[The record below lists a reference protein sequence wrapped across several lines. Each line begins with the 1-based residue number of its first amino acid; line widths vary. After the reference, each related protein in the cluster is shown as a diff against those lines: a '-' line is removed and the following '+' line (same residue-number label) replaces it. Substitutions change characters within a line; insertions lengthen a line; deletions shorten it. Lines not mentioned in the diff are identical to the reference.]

1 MWRYYENIQFCS
13 QDFAQTKNSFVSLP
27 AFTFSKA
34 KKKNISAYG
43 DPTDPILNPPTLN
56 FFWLFQKKKKKI
68 PTLAVHNTLEPPGTH
83 FARSRESPY
92 VHSFSWRF
100 TCKWGYVIE
109 SRVFPSICVLRHQNR
124 RCFTEF
130 GAIFVAR
137 IACVTKMAG
146 RIEGAISDRGDFDI
160 GNAEWEEIEVIE
172 EYDHLAELL
181 GNVLQDDEEDVQ
193 PDFARFIGES
203 TGDSDRFQRR
213 VTSSFTRRWST
224 FLSFKSLIKHRIS
237 FFCFILNL
245 FCESLCRKQTG
256 TEPNEWGRK
265 VLPRAH
271 LSGTDM
277 K

>member
-1 MWRYYENIQFCS
+1 MR
-13 QDFAQTKNSFVSLP
+13 
-27 AFTFSKA
+27 
-34 KKKNISAYG
+34 
-43 DPTDPILNPPTLN
+43 
-56 FFWLFQKKKKKI
+56 
-68 PTLAVHNTLEPPGTH
+68 NTLEPPGTH

-124 RCFTEF
+124 SYFRCENG
-130 GAIFVAR
+130 GAKWRAL
-137 IACVTKMAG
+137 
-146 RIEGAISDRGDFDI
+146 SDRSEFDI
-160 GNAEWEEIEVIE
+160 GDPDWEEIEEIE

-213 VTSSFTRRWST
+213 VTSKSSSFTRRWST

-256 TEPNEWGRK
+256 TEPNKWGRK
-265 VLPRAH
+265 VFPRDH

-277 K
+277 KWVQKKSCICQTCQDISILFVSAERKLNHGPWFEFQNLFCLSLGGRGIARWQWQLCDHSA